1 MLKKLS
7 HIILCFFILE
17 SVHAQTDFGNEWIK
31 DFSKKYYKIQV
42 GKDGLY
48 RIGYDVLKKL
58 GLENTNADHFQL
70 WNNGV
75 EVPMYTTQSNTTL
88 NPDGFLEF
96 FGKMNDGKLDTK
108 MYQNPKYQTSD
119 KWSLLTDTA
128 VYFLTTN
135 QSSVNLR
142 YAVKTNSSSTSNL
155 TPEEYFNYTYR
166 YAFKDQINPGSPNVI
181 AGVNVYSSSFDEGE
195 GWTSRGITS
204 SNALKL
210 TISNLQVSSSGPDA
224 SMRLNFFGGSLNT
237 RQVSV
242 QIAGNSVI
250 NSFPLAG
257 FSSKDTT
264 VQIVK
269 TKLAGSFTMDII
281 NASSSVYDQY
291 MVGQLEINY
300 PRKFDFGG
308 AANFEFSIEPSSS
321 DKLIEI
327 TSFKFGS
334 NASILYDLTNQQRY
348 VAEIKGNNLRFL
360 VPANSQKRNFVLMSV
375 DVDEL
380 NTVGAIVEHK
390 FIDFSNLS
398 NQGDYIIITDS
409 MLRKSK
415 AGDAIENYKQYRS
428 GAAGGNFNVL
438 VADVSQITDQFAYGI
453 KKHPLGIKKFIQF
466 ATVFFKPKDILLIG
480 KGVTYD
486 QFRIN
491 ESSVYANKLNL
502 VPTFG
507 SPASDHILASNELG
521 PIAQIPIGR
530 LSVINGDELNAY
542 LEKLKQHEDL
552 MSTGSSYQT
561 VDKKGWTKNVLHLV
575 AGGVVQPV
583 VTGYMNDAA
592 KKIKDTL
599 FGAKVTSIEKTTAAS
614 VESGNNTQIDQM
626 FENGLG
632 IVNYFGHSSL
642 NSMEFNLDDP
652 ARFNNPGK
660 YPLFLANACTAGN
673 NFFYDTLRILS
684 NKKSISEAYILEPQ
698 KGSIAFVASTHY
710 GILMNLND
718 FVQRFY
724 DRLGKLDYD
733 KTLGEIHQRTMTSLQ
748 KDFGNSP
755 NNLTTMEQIL
765 LHGDPATKLYP
776 HPKSDYVI
784 EDPLIT
790 VAPQPLTIAESYY
803 DVKVVVRNIG
813 LARNDSVKVTV
824 KRDRPDGSSEILSS
838 KLMALNYGDS
848 IQLKFLLDPKKDLGQ
863 QTIAVTVDPDN
874 LIDEVSESNN
884 TVTKKINV
892 LDNDIKPVFPTD
904 FAIVNKWPVKLS
916 ASIGNFSASGAQYV
930 FQVDT
935 TSNFNSPILDSTLVS
950 SNGGLI
956 EYLPNI
962 RIADSTVL
970 FWRVAKKPSAGISY
984 NWFSSSLVYI
994 SKSEEGWNQSSYYQ
1008 FLKNQV
1014 TNFEFDQSRNLNFSK
1029 KNLTLYVQSKL
1040 KSTTTSYNS
1049 VEVGNNVVYNQSCDA
1064 AFGTLEFSL
1073 ITKRTGKPIKNTTPP
1088 AVSKF
1093 SSFVP
1098 AACFLNTDL
1107 YQYWFNYNSQQGRN
1121 DAANF
1126 FNYVPNGTLL
1136 VLNHWNK
1143 KEDNTLKT
1151 VDQWNKDALY
1161 NKLISVGFTLIDS
1174 FKSNLPFSLVAYKND
1189 LGEWSLLQQKIGKS
1203 SSDELSVEQAFEAI
1217 ETSGKMSF
1225 PIIGPAKNWK
1235 SISLNMKS
1243 LESPTDDNS
1252 TLEITGVDNNLRET
1266 QLYLGSIVKSAM
1278 LFSKDTT
1285 LSFIDASKY
1294 PWIKFTLYQ
1303 NDATKQTPSQIKYL
1317 QVKYEHVPEGALG
1330 DVANTTLISSM
1341 DKGSNYQ
1348 FQASFKNISN
1358 TAFDS
1363 VKVVWKITDDKNRDS
1378 ILFDGL
1384 KKKLNSGDTI
1394 QFSRTLDTR
1403 KLSVNNLISLS
1414 VNPQNAQPEQFMF
1427 NNYLQTKLRLI
1438 EDAIPPILDVTFDG
1452 VHILNRDIVSSKPQI
1467 LIELKDDNAFLPLND
1482 TALFNIRLRYPD
1494 GIIRQIRFDG
1504 DTLKFSPSSNP
1515 PGGNNNTAV
1524 INFKPLLRMD
1534 GEYELLITAK
1544 DRSDNAS
1551 GATDFSVL
1559 FQVVN
1564 QSMITNLLNYPN
1576 PFTTSTAF
1584 VFTLTGSELPT
1595 YMRIQILTITGKIVK
1610 EISMAELGPL
1620 RIGNNITE
1628 YKWDG
1633 RDQYGQLLANGVY
1646 LYRVI
1651 TDIKG
1656 KKIDKLSA
1664 GSYNT
1669 DQYFKAG
1676 YGKMYLMR

>member
-1 MLKKLS
+1 ML
-7 HIILCFFILE
+7 E
-17 SVHAQTDFGNEWIK
+17 TVQAQTDFGNEWIR
-31 DFSKKYYKIQV
+31 DYNKKYYKIQV
-42 GKDGLY
+42 GKDGIY
-48 RIGYDVLKKL
+48 RIGYSLLKSL

-70 WNNGV
+70 WKNGV
-75 EVPMYTTQSNTTL
+75 EIPIYTNQSNAPLT
-88 NPDGFLEF
+88 NEGFLEF
-96 FGKMNDGKLDTK
+96 YGKINDGKFDTK
-108 MYQNPKYQTSD
+108 MYQNSKYQTSD
-119 KWSLLTDTA
+119 KWSLLTDTSI
-128 VYFLTTN
+128 YFLTIN
-135 QSSVNLR
+135 ESSPNLR
-142 YAVKTNSSSTSNL
+142 YTVRVNNSSNSTLN
-155 TPEEYFNYTYR
+155 PEEYFNYTYR

-204 SNALKL
+204 SNSLKL
-210 TISNLQVSSSGPDA
+210 TISNLQVSSSGPEA
-224 SMRLNFFGGSLNT
+224 SMRVNFFGGSLNT
-237 RQVSV
+237 RQVNV
-242 QIAGNSVI
+242 QIAGNTVI
-250 NSFPLAG
+250 GSFPLAG
-257 FSSKDTT
+257 FSSKDTS
-264 VQIVK
+264 VQ
-269 TKLAGSFTMDII
+269 LAKSKITGSFLMDFL

-291 MVGQLEINY
+291 MIGQLEINY

-308 AANFEFSIEPSSS
+308 AANFEFSIDPSAS

-334 NASILYDLTNQQRY
+334 TAPILYDLTNQIRY
-348 VAEIKGNNLRFL
+348 LAEIKGANLRFL
-360 VPANSQKRNFVLMSV
+360 VPADSHKRNFVLLSV
-375 DVDEL
+375 
-380 NTVGAIVEHK
+380 AVEEINSVAFIEEQK

-398 NQGDYIIITDS
+398 NQGDFIIITDPS
-409 MLRKSK
+409 LRKSK
-415 AGDAIENYKQYRS
+415 IGDAIENYKQYRS
-428 GAAGGNFNVL
+428 GSTGGNFKVL
-438 VADVSQITDQFAYGI
+438 IADVSQITDQFAYGI
-453 KKHPLGIKKFIQF
+453 KKHPLGLKKFIQF
-466 ATVFFKPKDILLIG
+466 ASTFFKPKNILLIG

-486 QFRIN
+486 LYRIN

-507 SPASDHILASNELG
+507 SPASDHILASIDLG
-521 PIAQIPIGR
+521 PVAEIPIGR
-530 LSVINGDELNAY
+530 LSVVNGDELNAY
-542 LEKLKQHEDL
+542 LEKLKQHEEL
-552 MSTGSSYQT
+552 INTGSSYQS

-599 FGAKVTSIEKTTAAS
+599 FGAKVISIEKTTAAS
-614 VESGNNTQIDQM
+614 VESGNNTQIDQL
-626 FENGLG
+626 FENGLSL
-632 IVNYFGHSSL
+632 VNYFGHSSL

-660 YPLFLANACTAGN
+660 YPLFLANACSAGN
-673 NFFYDTLRILS
+673 NFFYDSLRIQS

-698 KGSIAFVASTHY
+698 KGSIGFIASTHY

-733 KTLGEIHQRTMTSLQ
+733 KTLGEIHQRTMASLQ

-776 HPKSDYVI
+776 HPKADYVV

-790 VAPQPLTIAESYY
+790 ISPQPLTTAESYY
-803 DVKVVVRNIG
+803 DVKIVVRNIG
-813 LARNDSVKVTV
+813 RARNDSVKVAV
-824 KRDRPDGSSEILSS
+824 KRDRPDGSNELLTT
-838 KLMALNYGDS
+838 KLIALNYGDS

-863 QTIAVTVDPDN
+863 QTISVTVDPDN
-874 LIDEVSESNN
+874 LIDELNKSNN
-884 TVTKKINV
+884 SVVKKINV
-892 LDNDIKPVFPTD
+892 LDNEVKPVFPTD
-904 FAIVNKWPVKLS
+904 FAIVNKWPVRLS
-916 ASIGNFSASGAQYV
+916 ASIGNFSAAGAQYV

-935 TSNFNSPILDSTLVS
+935 TANFNSPILDSTVVS

-956 EYLPNI
+956 EYSPNI
-962 RIADSTVL
+962 RITDSTVV
-970 FWRVAKKPSAGISY
+970 FWRISKKPSAGMSY
-984 NWFSSSLVYI
+984 NWFSSSLIYI
-994 SKSEEGWNQSSYYQ
+994 SKSEEGWSQSTYYQ
-1008 FLKNQV
+1008 FLKNLP
-1014 TNFEFDQSRNLNFSK
+1014 TNLEYDQFRNLNFSK

-1088 AVSKF
+1088 ALSTY

-1098 AACFLNTDL
+1098 PACFLNTDL

-1126 FNYVPNGTLL
+1126 FNYVPNGTIL

-1161 NKLISVGFTLIDS
+1161 SKLISVGFTLIDS
-1174 FKSNLPFSLVAYKND
+1174 FKSNLPFTMVAYKND

-1203 SSDELSVEQAFEAI
+1203 SNDELFVEQVFEAI
-1217 ETSGKMSF
+1217 ESSGKMNF

-1243 LESPTDDNS
+1243 LETPTDDNS
-1252 TLEITGVDNNLRET
+1252 ILEITGVDYNLRET
-1266 QLYLGSIVKSAM
+1266 QLYNGTVVKSAS
-1278 LFSKDTT
+1278 LFTKDTT

-1294 PWIKFTLYQ
+1294 PWIKFSLSQ

-1317 QVKYEHVPEGALG
+1317 QVKYEHIPEGGLS

-1348 FQASFKNISN
+1348 FQASFKNVSN
-1358 TAFDS
+1358 TPFDS
-1363 VKVVWKITDDKNRDS
+1363 VKVIWKITDDKNRDS

-1384 KKKLNSGDTI
+1384 KKKLNPGDTI
-1394 QFSRTLDTR
+1394 QFNRTMDTR
-1403 KLSVNNLISLS
+1403 KLSLNNLISLS
-1414 VNPQNAQPEQFMF
+1414 VNPQNIQPEQFMF
-1427 NNYLQTKLRLI
+1427 NNFLQTRLKLI

-1482 TALFNIRLRYPD
+1482 TALFKIRLRYPD
-1494 GIIRQIRFDG
+1494 GTIRQIRFDG
-1504 DTLKFSPSSNP
+1504 DTLKFTPSSNP
-1515 PGGNNNTAV
+1515 PGGANNKAI
-1524 INFKPLLRMD
+1524 INFKPFLKLD
-1534 GEYELLITAK
+1534 GEYELLVTAK
-1544 DRSDNAS
+1544 DRSDNPS

-1595 YMRIQILTITGKIVK
+1595 HMRIQILTITGKIVK

-1633 RDQYGQLLANGVY
+1633 RDQYGQSLANGVY

-1656 KKIDKLSA
+1656 KRIDKLNT
-1664 GSYNT
+1664 GSYDT